1 METLTGVRK
10 VSSDDGDLA
19 WYRRGDQELRLADAI
34 DSRHGTAM
42 TVGFARYAAG
52 ESNEWTVSYEE
63 ALVVTKG
70 RFAVD
75 AGGTSTVAG
84 PGEVIYLTS
93 GTPLVYRA
101 VEDSEVVYVSHPHW
115 YEATEQSPYADR
127 LGEFTPEQP
136 TD

>member
-1 METLTGVRK
+1 METSTGVRK
-10 VSSDDGDLA
+10 VSSDDQLE

-34 DSRHGTAM
+34 DGRHGAAM

-52 ESNEWTVSYEE
+52 ESNDWTMSYDE

-75 AGGTSTVAG
+75 SNGSSTVAG
-84 PGEVIYLTS
+84 PGEVIYLRS

-101 VEDSEVVYVSHPHW
+101 VEDSEVVYVSYPHW
-115 YEATEQSPYADR
+115 YEATSQSPYAGKLD
-127 LGEFTPEQP
+127 EFAPEASS
-136 TD
+136 